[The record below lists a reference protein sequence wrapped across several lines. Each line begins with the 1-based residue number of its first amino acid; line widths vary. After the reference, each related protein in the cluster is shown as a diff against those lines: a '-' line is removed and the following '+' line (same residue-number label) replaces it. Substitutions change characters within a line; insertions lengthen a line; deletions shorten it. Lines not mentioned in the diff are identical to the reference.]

1 MESLLRGDVKTRAE
15 FYKVALGGNQV
26 PGFMT
31 VNELRKLENRK
42 PFEDPKY
49 DQPYEPPQKDETK
62 EPQPLRRNEA

>member
-1 MESLLRGDVKTRAE
+1 
-15 FYKVALGGNQV
+15 
-26 PGFMT
+26 MT